1 MRSLPPPFILVCLPL
16 LLSGCGTWS
25 KKNAPGTIISSR
37 TPVVQGFRHPG
48 PRFRG
53 TEFLTFDELKHLAS
67 DPNPSG
73 ALKQK
78 LNRFFSTPIISN
90 EAWYAGKR
98 PTRAQNA
105 AMGEFLRVATW
116 NVERSIHAHAAAKVL
131 GSAAAFEAMID
142 PVSAPPGSEKRAE
155 LLRERERLVT
165 ADVILLQEM
174 DIGIG
179 RSGYHDSARDIAR
192 ALGMNYVYAPQQ
204 LEIDP
209 VLLGLEDF
217 PDGRGGSV
225 RHQPDTARY
234 KGVFGSAVL
243 SRYPIK
249 SARCFQLQM
258 QPYDWHG
265 SEKANTALLEDSR
278 RFAAEILFDNK
289 AVREMKVGGRIFF
302 QVDLEVPGLPG
313 NTLTVIHNHLEIK
326 ARPQDREAQ
335 MQEILTYIRDI
346 PHTVVMGG
354 DHNTSRVDM
363 SPTSAGRVLVRTSTD
378 SETWLGVGMNVIMA
392 APMVVNSGRILL
404 NNVKNLHSPLAPHIP
419 VVLPNKTRSLFSL
432 VEDYRFADGG
442 RFDFR
447 GDRARSINRSGARLA
462 NSNEKAIK
470 GNTPTFSVKRP
481 IGPFGRGRLDWL
493 FVKAPPS
500 AQSKDSYRLAPHYG
514 ETLSVLASGL
524 RLRLSDHAPC
534 VVDLPLQEPPLA
546 H

>member
-1 MRSLPPPFILVCLPL
+1 MCRFPVLLLLIIMPL

-25 KKNAPGTIISSR
+25 KKNASR
-37 TPVVQGFRHPG
+37 TYISQRTPPVQGFKHLG
-48 PRFRG
+48 PRYQG
-53 TEFLTFDELKHLAS
+53 TEFLTFDELKHLAT
-67 DPNPSG
+67 DPRPSG
-73 ALKQK
+73 ALAQK
-78 LNRFFSTPIISN
+78 LDRFFSTPIISN

-98 PTRAQNA
+98 PTRAKNEV
-105 AMGEFLRVATW
+105 MGEFLRVATW
-116 NVERSIHAHAAAKVL
+116 NVEKSIHAHHAAKVL
-131 GSAAAFEAMID
+131 GSVAEFEAMID
-142 PVSAPPGSEKRAE
+142 PVDAPPGSAKRAE

-179 RSGYHDSARDIAR
+179 RSGYHDAARDIAR

-209 VLLGLEDF
+209 VLLGMEEF

-225 RHQPDTARY
+225 RHQPDPARY

-249 SARCFQLQM
+249 SARCFQLQS
-258 QPYDWHG
+258 QPYDWHAG
-265 SEKANTALLEDSR
+265 EKATTALLEDSR
-278 RFAAEILFDNK
+278 RFAAEILFENK

-302 QVDLEVPGLPG
+302 RVDLEVPGLPG
-313 NTLTVIHNHLEIK
+313 DTLTVIHNHLEVK

-335 MQEILTYIRDI
+335 MLEILSHIRNI

-354 DHNTSRVDM
+354 DHNTTRVDL
-363 SPTSAGRVLVRTSTD
+363 SPTSAGRVLVRTSTN

-404 NNVKNLHSPLAPHIP
+404 NNVKNLHNPLAPHIP
-419 VVLPNKTRSLFSL
+419 VVLPNQTRNLFTRL
-432 VEDYRFADGG
+432 EDYRFADGG
-442 RFDFR
+442 KFDFR
-447 GDRARSINRSGARLA
+447 GDRARSINRSTAKLA

-493 FVKAPPS
+493 FVKAPPA
-500 AQSKDSYRLAPHYG
+500 AQPPHSYRLAPHFG
-514 ETLSVLASGL
+514 ETLSVMVEGL
-524 RLRLSDHAPC
+524 RFRLSDHAPC
-534 VVDLPLQEPPLA
+534 VVDVPLA
-546 H
+546 DPPSLY